1 MTHAIHRRPTSRV
14 RGERL
19 LKRRSMLEG
28 LKESWRTFQSAPPG
42 RRFVKLHDARA
53 GGPPPIVF
61 YVIGALLLVG
71 GVVLLLIP
79 GPGLLLIA
87 FGGALI
93 ARQSLWLAKRLD
105 RLERVF
111 RGWARKTR
119 TLWQRSSTLVRAA
132 IVAVMAM
139 VAAGAGYAGYLCLF
153 AD

>member
-1 MTHAIHRRPTSRV
+1 MTHAIHRL

-19 LKRRSMLEG
+19 LKRRSMLQG
-28 LKESWRTFQSAPPG
+28 LKESWRIFEGAPPG
-42 RRFVKLHDARA
+42 SRFVKLHDARA

-71 GVVLLLIP
+71 GVVLLFIP

-105 RLERVF
+105 RLERVL
-111 RGWARKTR
+111 RDWARKTR
-119 TLWQRSSTLVRAA
+119 TFWRRSSTAVRAA
-132 IVAVMAM
+132 IVAVLAM
-139 VAAGAGYAGYLCLF
+139 GAAGAGYAGYLWLF